1 VLVATH
7 DKAVLAIADRQ
18 LRISDGL
25 VSETTPA
32 ASGA

>member
-1 VLVATH
+1 MLVATH

-25 VSETTPA
+25 VSETA
-32 ASGA
+32 ATVSGA